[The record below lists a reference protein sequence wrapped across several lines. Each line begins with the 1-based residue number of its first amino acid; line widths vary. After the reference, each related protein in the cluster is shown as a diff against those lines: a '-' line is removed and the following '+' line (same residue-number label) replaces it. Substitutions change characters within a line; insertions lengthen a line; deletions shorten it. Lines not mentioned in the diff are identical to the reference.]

1 MKRHFKQSTP
11 KYSKPEVLPF
21 TKIEAWSFSALAKDG
36 YKDFR
41 ENIPVRD
48 ATKYVYMGFSK
59 SCHPQYKFD
68 SSSEKVLSQ
77 IIEEDKTITK
87 WLRPADKQFR
97 IYWANNSRLY
107 YPDFVV
113 ERNDAIYLVEVKA
126 ANQVDT
132 GEVQDKKRAAMNY
145 CKYASEYNVANGKKP
160 WKYVIFPHDRIA
172 INVSFDSLLNTA
184 E

>member
-1 MKRHFKQSTP
+1 
-11 KYSKPEVLPF
+11 
-21 TKIEAWSFSALAKDG
+21 LAQWRVKWL
-36 YKDFR
+36 
-41 ENIPVRD
+41 
-48 ATKYVYMGFSK
+48 
-59 SCHPQYKFD
+59 D
-68 SSSEKVLSQ
+68 SGSEKVLSQ
-77 IIEEDKTITK
+77 ILEEDKSVVK
-87 WLRPADKQFR
+87 WMSPSEKQFR
-97 IYWANNSRLY
+97 IYWANKSRFY

-145 CKYASEYNVANGKKP
+145 CKFASEYNVSNGKKP

-172 INVSFDSLLNTA
+172 LNVSFDSLLNTA